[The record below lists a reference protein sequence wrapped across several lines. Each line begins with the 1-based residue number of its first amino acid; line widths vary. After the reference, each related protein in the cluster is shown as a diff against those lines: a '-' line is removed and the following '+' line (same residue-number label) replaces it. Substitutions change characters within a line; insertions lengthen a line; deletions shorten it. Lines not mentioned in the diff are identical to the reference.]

1 MTGVAGRGIELR
13 SPDLR
18 LRELRPVDQGTYH
31 AIHTSPVLTR
41 YLGVDRH
48 SPDQAAAS
56 FQRVLGQRYETPRRR
71 YTMAIT
77 APDDEAM
84 HGVIGLLVEDY
95 GSNGMITG
103 LVIRPGAPV
112 AGCGAQAGRLLLAY
126 GFGQLGLHRIWA
138 GHRSDH
144 VRMRE
149 VMLEAGFEPEATLRE
164 LFRTSGRWHD
174 VTTYAAVDHRWR
186 RTATPAESSILDGA
200 HSALSLLR

>member
-1 MTGVAGRGIELR
+1 MSSAMWHGVELR
-13 SPDLR
+13 SEHLR
-18 LRELRPVDQGTYH
+18 LRELRQADHDTYL

-48 SPDQAAAS
+48 TDEQAEAS
-56 FQRVLGQRYETPRRR
+56 FQRALGQRYDAPRRR
-71 YTMAIT
+71 FTMAIT
-77 APDDEAM
+77 APDDEVM
-84 HGVIGLLVEDY
+84 HGVIGLLLEDY
-95 GSNGMITG
+95 GSNGMVTG

-112 AGCGAQAGRLLLAY
+112 AGRGAEAGRLLLAY
-126 GFGQLGLHRIWA
+126 GFGPLGLHRIWA

-149 VMLEAGFEPEATLRE
+149 VMLAVGFEPEATLKE

-186 RTATPAESSILDGA
+186 PTASPEESEILTSGNA
-200 HSALSLLR
+200 AMSLLR

>member
-1 MTGVAGRGIELR
+1 MLFRSGRGVELR
-13 SPDLR
+13 SPQLR
-18 LRELRPVDQGTYH
+18 LRELRPADQGPYH

-41 YLGVDRH
+41 YLGVERH
-48 SPDQAAAS
+48 TPEQAAAA
-56 FQRVLGQRYETPRRR
+56 FQRTLGQRYDVPRRR

-77 APDDEAM
+77 APDDDVM
-84 HGVIGLLVEDY
+84 HGIIGLLVEDY
-95 GSNGMITG
+95 GSNAMITG

-112 AGCGAQAGRLLLAY
+112 AGRGAQAGRLLLAY
-126 GFGQLGLHRIWA
+126 GFGPLGLHRIWA

-144 VRMRE
+144 LRMRE

-186 RTATPAESSILDGA
+186 HTASLAESSILDSA
-200 HSALSLLR
+200 KAALSLLR

>member
-1 MTGVAGRGIELR
+1 MAGRGIDLR
-13 SPDLR
+13 SAHLR
-18 LRELRPVDQGTYH
+18 LRELRPADQGTYQ
-31 AIHTSPVLTR
+31 AIYTSPVLTR

-48 SPDQAAAS
+48 SPEQAAAS
-56 FQRVLGQRYETPRRR
+56 FQRALGQRYDAPRRR

-77 APDDEAM
+77 APDDEVM
-84 HGVIGLLVEDY
+84 HGVIGILVEDY
-95 GSNGMITG
+95 GSNAMVTG

-112 AGCGAQAGRLLLAY
+112 AGFGAQAGRLLLAY
-126 GFGQLGLHRIWA
+126 GFGPLGLHRIWA

-144 VRMRE
+144 LRMRE

-186 RTATPAESSILDGA
+186 STASLAESSILEGDPNA
-200 HSALSLLR
+200 ALSLLR